1 MKRIKKR
8 FKKGKHMAQNS
19 SSYDEK
25 YIISQALK
33 ANNLRNEK
41 ENKDMEDINYIKVFN
56 DPNLEKRRCIIS

>member
-25 YIISQALK
+25 YILSQALK

-41 ENKDMEDINYIKVFN
+41 ENQDIWDLNYIKIFKN
-56 DPNLEKRRCIIS
+56 PTLEKKRCIIS